1 MTDLH
6 RFTKKIPEDH
16 HGFWG
21 FFGACLFSQIYRT
34 WRIKYRFSLMG
45 QGFFEFGEVGE
56 KCELIVMG
64 KAGYDQIQES
74 AT

>member
-1 MTDLH
+1 MINLYC
-6 RFTKKIPEDH
+6 FTRKIPEDH

-21 FFGACLFSQIYRT
+21 FFGACFFSQIHGK
-34 WRIKYRFSLMG
+34 WRIKCHFSLMG

-56 KCELIVMG
+56 KCELIV
-64 KAGYDQIQES
+64 AGATEYDQIQES